1 MRELYRGYDV
11 PHSLA
16 ALEGLD
22 AFVAPVASAFLI
34 SAASSSECL
43 SLGVAFMDISLGQT
57 MNTVLTT

>member
-1 MRELYRGYDV
+1 MRGLFGKYNDLYS
-11 PHSLA
+11 PA

-43 SLGVAFMDISLGQT
+43 SLGIAFMDIFLGYAE
-57 MNTVLTT
+57 NTVLTT